1 MRNLFFPY
9 TNPLDFV
16 FYNIYFKQVIEQFQ
30 EVKKVV
36 LFFFLMENNKAQKK
50 SWMFQG
56 MFIPSE
62 PWRREQKH
70 VWVC

>member
-1 MRNLFFPY
+1 MRNLLFPY

-62 PWRREQKH
+62 P
-70 VWVC
+70 